1 MDGGVRFQSTR
12 RAKRN
17 GDWSFVF
24 SSHDRI
30 GGSYRIVN
38 GVG

>member
-17 GDWSFVF
+17 GDWSFPLT
-24 SSHDRI
+24 I
-30 GGSYRIVN
+30 GLEGATEL
-38 GVG
+38 